1 MKELMEKVYT
11 LVLQET
17 IKANENWPLFNSDL
31 EGIAVIEEE
40 VVEAISAKENFE
52 TFELDIY
59 TTEQFQ
65 EDMKLL
71 EKMCEHTV
79 CADCPFSSR
88 SCATSDIDLNE
99 LRAWAEA
106 ERAKIKELHSGKL
119 CGKNADIMIIDDPI
133 AKGGTK

>member
-1 MKELMEKVYT
+1 MSKY
-11 LVLQET
+11 
-17 IKANENWPLFNSDL
+17 IDAD
-31 EGIAVIEEE
+31 AVKQKYPDRRSLCE
-40 VVEAISAKENFE
+40 VMDEAE
-52 TFELDIY
+52 ELDIY
-59 TTEQFQ
+59 TTEQFR

-106 ERAKIKELHSGKL
+106 ERKKVRK
-119 CGKNADIMIIDDPI
+119 
-133 AKGGTK
+133 

>member
-1 MKELMEKVYT
+1 MEKVYT

-40 VVEAISAKENFE
+40 VVEAFVEAISAKENFE

-59 TTEQFQ
+59 TAEQFR

-71 EKMCEHTV
+71 DKMCEHTV
-79 CADCPFSSR
+79 CSDCRFNSR
-88 SCATSDIDLNE
+88 SCDAFSMDLNE

-106 ERAKIKELHSGKL
+106 ERKKVRK
-119 CGKNADIMIIDDPI
+119 
-133 AKGGTK
+133 

>member
-1 MKELMEKVYT
+1 MKIIDADAV
-11 LVLQET
+11 
-17 IKANENWPLFNSDL
+17 KAKYPNRRSLCEVMD
-31 EGIAVIEEE
+31 EAEE
-40 VVEAISAKENFE
+40 VVV
-52 TFELDIY
+52 Y
-59 TTEQFQ
+59 TAEQFRE